1 MIEQK
6 AYKPNIAIKINLTIT
21 RILLTAVA
29 EVSYSTHCKYVTG
42 YIQDSSPGS
51 TRVWLLSLIYS
62 TFNLIYKWTV
72 VARKVSFDNT
82 VTAECGG
89 GRGGRGWG
97 AHSPSNIFRII
108 KS

>member
-42 YIQDSSPGS
+42 YIQESSPGS

-62 TFNLIYKWTV
+62 TFNLIYKRTV
-72 VARKVSFDNT
+72 VSSSYARKVSFDNT
-82 VTAECGG
+82 VTAEW
-89 GRGGRGWG
+89 GGRGWG

>member
-42 YIQDSSPGS
+42 YIQESSPGS
-51 TRVWLLSLIYS
+51 TRV
-62 TFNLIYKWTV
+62 
-72 VARKVSFDNT
+72 
-82 VTAECGG
+82 
-89 GRGGRGWG
+89 
-97 AHSPSNIFRII
+97 
-108 KS
+108 